1 MKRRFCYCDAF
12 LVKKPFK
19 KSVQNEAET
28 IKISRQKTTS
38 FWISLFCIL
47 ASVSGWFWRSFWP
60 LGRVLAVLG
69 RLLGALGGLLGVPW
83 ALLGVS
89 WAFLGLLG
97 AFWAHLGRILGD
109 LGSIL
114 KGFREGL
121 GGILV
126 RSGPQNNMQPCQQC
140 LQCAQFSSHLIFLT
154 SSRQVASAG
163 CAKRKQFLKF
173 QSFQI

>member
-97 AFWAHLGRILGD
+97 AFWAHLGRFGVD
-109 LGSIL
+109 FE
-114 KGFREGL
+114 GFQ
-121 GGILV
+121 GGFGRDFGEI
-126 RSGPQNNMQPCQQC
+126 R
-140 LQCAQFSSHLIFLT
+140 T
-154 SSRQVASAG
+154 S
-163 CAKRKQFLKF
+163 K
-173 QSFQI
+173 

>member
-12 LVKKPFK
+12 LVKKSFT

-28 IKISRQKTTS
+28 INISRQKTTS

-97 AFWAHLGRILGD
+97 ASWAQLGRILGD
-109 LGSIL
+109 LGVDFKEFQRRFGRVWGEI
-114 KGFREGL
+114 R
-121 GGILV
+121 
-126 RSGPQNNMQPCQQC
+126 
-140 LQCAQFSSHLIFLT
+140 T
-154 SSRQVASAG
+154 S
-163 CAKRKQFLKF
+163 K
-173 QSFQI
+173 